1 MENKN
6 EYQAQLFSNRLKK
19 KYKELRKWARKNRIS
34 CYRLYDRDIPEIPV
48 SLDLYEF
55 LPSDITTPLE
65 VARFLSEQNANL
77 SANNPQTEQDIKQ
90 RTYAILY
97 LYERPYQKEDSEEE
111 LWLSLM
117 AQAAAEIL
125 GIPLQNIITKMR
137 RHQKGKS
144 QYEKNTSE
152 GGLPRFA
159 RNDKTPQNTRHCEN
173 NKDVHHYN
181 DKQDVL
187 YSEDKQDS
195 RHCEERSDEAIQ
207 SDRLPRSAIN
217 DVEQTITGLVQEQG
231 QIFKINLGTYL
242 DNGLFF
248 DHRPLRSIV
257 RDTCSNK
264 DVLNLFCYTGSFSVY
279 AAQGNA
285 KSVESVDLSNT
296 YLAWAKEN
304 LIQNGFS
311 DKKKYIFT
319 RQDCI
324 QFLQEKALA
333 QKAKLNEEKSAGTNQ
348 RITASQNKDL
358 ISKAKTYDLIILD
371 PPTFSNSKNTSN
383 VLDINKQWPQLVKD
397 CLNILNPKGVLY
409 FSTNSERLKF
419 DQTQIPSKTI
429 SGLSVNIK
437 DITSQTIPNDYAQ
450 KIPHHCWKFWVE

>member
-55 LPSDITTPLE
+55 LPSDVTTPLE

-111 LWLSLM
+111 RWLSLM
-117 AQAAAEIL
+117 AQAAAEVL
-125 GIPLQNIITKMR
+125 GINQTHIITKMR

-144 QYEKNTSE
+144 QYEKIEDSSLKYE
-152 GGLPRFA
+152 
-159 RNDKTPQNTRHCEN
+159 NDTQN
-173 NKDVHHYN
+173 
-181 DKQDVL
+181 
-187 YSEDKQDS
+187 
-195 RHCEERSDEAIQ
+195 
-207 SDRLPRSAIN
+207 
-217 DVEQTITGLVQEQG
+217 ITGLVQEQG

-311 DKKKYIFT
+311 DKKKIYFYKTRLYSVFT
-319 RQDCI
+319 RKS
-324 QFLQEKALA
+324 FG
-333 QKAKLNEEKSAGTNQ
+333 AK
-348 RITASQNKDL
+348 
-358 ISKAKTYDLIILD
+358 SK
-371 PPTFSNSKNTSN
+371 
-383 VLDINKQWPQLVKD
+383 
-397 CLNILNPKGVLY
+397 
-409 FSTNSERLKF
+409 
-419 DQTQIPSKTI
+419 
-429 SGLSVNIK
+429 IK
-437 DITSQTIPNDYAQ
+437 
-450 KIPHHCWKFWVE
+450 